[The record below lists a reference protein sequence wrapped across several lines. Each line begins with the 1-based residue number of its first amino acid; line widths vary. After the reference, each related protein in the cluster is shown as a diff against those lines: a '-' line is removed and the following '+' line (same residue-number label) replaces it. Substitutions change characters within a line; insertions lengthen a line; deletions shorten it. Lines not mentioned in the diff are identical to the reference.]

1 MVEDDDETRGSE
13 ATIID
18 PLDDGGYVGHL
29 GVGYLDYGFL
39 YLGRGGA
46 DDPLLNPMNNPNI
59 RVADM
64 M

>member
-29 GVGYLDYGFL
+29 GVGYLDYG
-39 YLGRGGA
+39 
-46 DDPLLNPMNNPNI
+46 LLVPGT
-59 RVADM
+59 RRSG
-64 M
+64 